1 MKNSLLL
8 SLALMTAMPVAAAKL
23 SMPSDAPKSYE
34 SECASC
40 HMAYQPGLLGQKNWL
55 NIMAD
60 LGKHFGSDASLDDK
74 TQSEISKWLIKN
86 ASSDRKYS
94 ALAPENRITKSAW
107 FIKEHAEVKAEVWT
121 RPSVKSSANCTACHT
136 DAATGNFS
144 ERKIRIP
151 VK

>member
-86 ASSDRKYS
+86 ASSEVFRSSPRKQNYQECLVYQR
-94 ALAPENRITKSAW
+94 AR
-107 FIKEHAEVKAEVWT
+107 
-121 RPSVKSSANCTACHT
+121 
-136 DAATGNFS
+136 
-144 ERKIRIP
+144 
-151 VK
+151 

>member
-1 MKNSLLL
+1 
-8 SLALMTAMPVAAAKL
+8 
-23 SMPSDAPKSYE
+23 
-34 SECASC
+34 
-40 HMAYQPGLLGQKNWL
+40 MAYQPGLLGQKNWL

-107 FIKEHAEVKAEVWT
+107 FIKEHDEVKAEVWT
-121 RPSVKSSANCTACHT
+121 RPSVKSAANCTACHT
-136 DAATGNFS
+136 DAATGDFS